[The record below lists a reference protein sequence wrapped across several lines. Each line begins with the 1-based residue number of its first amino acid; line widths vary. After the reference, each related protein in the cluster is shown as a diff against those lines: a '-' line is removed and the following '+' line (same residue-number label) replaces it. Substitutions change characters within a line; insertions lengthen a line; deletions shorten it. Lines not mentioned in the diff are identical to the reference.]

1 MQIFSRPIGLACLVM
16 FALPAWSA
24 VCDVDD
30 DGDVDTVD
38 IRLIVDAC
46 NQPAE
51 PGDPRDA
58 DGDGVITILDARI
71 CVHRCILRRCEI
83 PDSGDALIW
92 DEGNWDEKDWQ

>member
-1 MQIFSRPIGLACLVM
+1 MQINSRSMGLACLVL

-24 VCDVDD
+24 VCDVDA
-30 DGDVDTVD
+30 DGDVDQID
-38 IRLIVDAC
+38 IRLIIMAR
-46 NQPAE
+46 NQTAD

-58 DGDGVITILDARI
+58 DGDGVITVLDART
-71 CVHRCILRRCEI
+71 CVRQCSLPHCEI